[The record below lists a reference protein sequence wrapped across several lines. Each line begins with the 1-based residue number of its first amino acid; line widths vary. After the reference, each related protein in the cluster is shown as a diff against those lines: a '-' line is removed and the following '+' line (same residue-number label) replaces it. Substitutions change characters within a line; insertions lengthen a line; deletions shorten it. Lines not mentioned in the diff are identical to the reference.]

1 MRAALI
7 SVIVAFVSSTLFAE
21 EEPTLG
27 PKVFETIRSKDGKV
41 TLELRGSGRDDHI
54 GEPTQAWVVSVTG
67 KRRFLAMPETYI
79 LGRGVSEDSRYIAL
93 SYHVSSGGY
102 GGGCASSQGRVS
114 RA

>member
-41 TLELRGSGRDDHI
+41 TLELRASGRDDDI

-79 LGRGVSEDSRYIAL
+79 LGAGVSEDSRYIAL
-93 SYHVSSGGY
+93 SYHVSPGGY
-102 GGGCASSQGRVS
+102 GAAFVRLPRGVL